1 MRGVSER
8 TADSAAGWAYA
19 HRIQTGRA
27 DTWTQENR
35 RWLTIAAL
43 LVVALV
49 FALWNYPT
57 VLTVVLLV
65 LVLLAVLALVA
76 LLAASGRATV
86 DARTRGPLPPG
97 DAR

>member
-1 MRGVSER
+1 VRGVSER

-27 DTWTQENR
+27 GTWTQENR

-43 LVVALV
+43 LVVAL
-49 FALWNYPT
+49 WNHPT

-76 LLAASGRATV
+76 LLAASGRATA
-86 DARTRGPLPPG
+86 DARTRGPRPPG

>member
-27 DTWTQENR
+27 GTWTQENR

-49 FALWNYPT
+49 FALWNHPT
-57 VLTVVLLV
+57 VVTVVLLV
-65 LVLLAVLALVA
+65 LVLLAVLALVS
-76 LLAASGRATV
+76 LLAASGRTTA
-86 DARTRGPLPPG
+86 DARTQGPRPPG
-97 DAR
+97 DTR

>member
-1 MRGVSER
+1 MHGL
-8 TADSAAGWAYA
+8 GGP
-19 HRIQTGRA
+19 GRA
-27 DTWTQENR
+27 RLCAGAGR

-49 FALWNYPT
+49 FALWNHPT

-65 LVLLAVLALVA
+65 LVLPAVLALVA
-76 LLAASGRATV
+76 LLAASGGATA
-86 DARTRGPLPPG
+86 DALTRGPPPTR